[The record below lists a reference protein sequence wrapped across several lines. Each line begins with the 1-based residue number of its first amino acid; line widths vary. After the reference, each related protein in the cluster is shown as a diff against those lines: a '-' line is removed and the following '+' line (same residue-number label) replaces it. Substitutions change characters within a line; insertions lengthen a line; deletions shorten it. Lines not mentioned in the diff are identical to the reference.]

1 MTAGGLRRVARRL
14 WPSRRSGRAA
24 LLGLVVVLP
33 LLAVAL
39 HTGWGRAPEPWQQ
52 STGWDR
58 IDPALRPAAPRSR
71 FVLGGQGASATGE
84 PDGTGETIDL
94 HWLGH
99 SGFLLEWRGVRLLLD
114 PNTSDHC
121 TIAPRLMEP
130 AVDVGA
136 LGPIDAVLVSHAHY
150 DHLDLPTLAAVRDL
164 RMIVVPAGSEEYVAD
179 LAPARG
185 REGAEIIGLE
195 EGISAAV
202 GPLTV
207 TAVHAR
213 HNGNRHHPLASRH
226 LAVGYVIH
234 AGGESVYFAG
244 DTGDGSHLDAIGA
257 ELHPR
262 LAILPIGAFSPPV
275 PIGLYHLS
283 PEQAVSAGRRLGAE
297 VVVPCHFGT
306 FVLALDRATTAL
318 PRFARAANAAGLAW
332 AMPELLTEETWAPTV
347 ADRWRR
353 P

>member
-1 MTAGGLRRVARRL
+1 MRPGVVGTLARRL
-14 WPSRRSGRAA
+14 LPARRSGRVS
-24 LLGLVVVLP
+24 LLGLTLALP
-33 LLAVAL
+33 ALAVAL
-39 HTGWGRAPEPWQQ
+39 HTGWGRAPAPWRQA
-52 STGWDR
+52 TGWNR

-71 FVLGGQGASATGE
+71 FELGPSATG
-84 PDGTGETIDL
+84 TGGGAETVEL

-114 PNTSDHC
+114 PNTSDRC
-121 TIAPRLMEP
+121 SVAPRLLEP
-130 AVDVGA
+130 AVDLGT
-136 LGPIDAVLVSHAHY
+136 LGPVDAALLSHAHY
-150 DHLDLPTLAAVRDL
+150 DHMDLPTLAAVRDL
-164 RMIVVPAGSEEYVAD
+164 GMVIVPAGSEEYVAELRTD
-179 LAPARG
+179 AT
-185 REGAEIIGLE
+185 GADDPEVIGLD

-226 LAVGYVIH
+226 LAVGYVIR

-244 DTGDGSHLDAIGA
+244 DTGEGPHFEAIGD

-262 LAILPIGAFSPPV
+262 LAILPIGAFSPAV

-283 PEQAVSAGRRLGAE
+283 PEQAVSAARRLGAE
-297 VVVPCHFGT
+297 MVVPCHFGT

-318 PRFARAANAAGLAW
+318 PRFARAADAAGLAW
-332 AMPELLTEETWAPTV
+332 AMPDLLT
-347 ADRWRR
+347 DRTAAQ
-353 P
+353 PVLATKQGQP

>member
-1 MTAGGLRRVARRL
+1 MTAGAFRTVARRL
-14 WPSRRSGRAA
+14 LPTRRPGRVTA
-24 LLGLVVVLP
+24 LGLTLALP
-33 LLAVAL
+33 AVAVAL
-39 HTGWGRAPEPWQQ
+39 HTGWLRAPAPWQRA
-52 STGWDR
+52 TGWDR

-71 FVLGGQGASATGE
+71 FALGA
-84 PDGTGETIDL
+84 GETVDL

-114 PNTSDHC
+114 PNTSDRC
-121 TIAPRLMEP
+121 TVAPRLLEAAP
-130 AVDVGA
+130 DVA
-136 LGPIDAVLVSHAHY
+136 ELGPVDAVLLSHAHY
-150 DHLDLPTLAAVRDL
+150 DHMDLPTLAAVRDL
-164 RMIVVPAGSEEYVAD
+164 KTIVVPSGSEQYVAE
-179 LAPARG
+179 LGPARG
-185 REGAEIIGLE
+185 RGGPEVVGLDEGV
-195 EGISAAV
+195 SAAV

-244 DTGDGSHLDAIGA
+244 DTGDGPHFEAIGA
-257 ELHPR
+257 GYHPR

-283 PEQAVSAGRRLGAE
+283 PEQAVSAGKRLGAE

-318 PRFARAANAAGLAW
+318 PRFARAADAAGLPW
-332 AMPELLTEETWAPTV
+332 AMPELLTGPASAPLV
-347 ADRWRR
+347 AHRR
-353 P
+353 SRR